1 MISKNSNS
9 SSGVKLL
16 ISLSFLILS
25 GCFSYSFKGSGLP
38 GVETIHIEFFQD
50 RTNEPELGVDLSNE
64 IIDKFQ
70 SDNTL
75 KVVNEEDS
83 QVKLSGV
90 VSSIS
95 DAPFTFDES
104 EVVTS
109 YKVTIN
115 VEATLTDIFQE
126 KVMWRQGF
134 AEFGT
139 YTAASGNSGREAA
152 INEAITKT
160 TDLIF
165 SQTFSGW

>member
-1 MISKNSNS
+1 MKSKNLNS
-9 SSGVKLL
+9 KLGIKFL
-16 ISLSFLILS
+16 ILFSLLILS

-64 IIDKFQ
+64 LINKFQ

-75 KVVNEEDS
+75 KVVNEEDA

-90 VSSIS
+90 VNSIS

-115 VEATLTDIFQE
+115 VEATLNDIFQE

-152 INEAITKT
+152 IDEAITKT

>member
-1 MISKNSNS
+1 MRSKILNLRF
-9 SSGVKLL
+9 GIKLSIL
-16 ISLSFLILS
+16 VLFLILN

-38 GVETIHIEFFQD
+38 GVETIHIEFFKD

-64 IIDKFQ
+64 IIKKFQ
-70 SDNTL
+70 NDNTL
-75 KVVNEEDS
+75 KVVNEEDA
-83 QVKLSGV
+83 QVKLSGII
-90 VSSIS
+90 SSIS

-109 YKVTIN
+109 YKVIIN
-115 VEATLTDIFQE
+115 VEATLTNIFQE

-139 YTAASGNSGREAA
+139 YTAASGDSGREAA
-152 INEAITKT
+152 ITSAITKT